1 MILGKVRLLVLGAGL
16 AGLAA
21 PPLAAAPSGASPA
34 EQAAAA
40 AGTQR
45 ADADRARRV
54 ELPFPIGPRAPALAP
69 PSREQQ
75 EDEGPHPFREIPLK
89 RAALTGGGPDALR
102 DGRLSPPPDLV

>member
-1 MILGKVRLLVLGAGL
+1 MIPARTRLCL
-16 AGLAA
+16 LAA
-21 PPLAAAPSGASPA
+21 VF
-34 EQAAAA
+34 AA
-40 AGTQR
+40 AGSPAL
-45 ADADRARRV
+45 ADGPSAEAPTDARPPVSGARSDAGERSRRV

-102 DGRLSPPPDLV
+102 DGRLSPHPDLV